1 MGLIMGFKMGRKGDT
16 MVMLDLMG
24 HKNGFLRGFN
34 GTLVGF
40 NGDW

>member
-1 MGLIMGFKMGRKGDT
+1 MRFKMGRKGDT

-24 HKNGFLRGFN
+24 RQNGFLRGFN

-40 NGDW
+40 HGD